1 VSNLQGTDEQLIS
14 RVVAAVLR
22 ELGHVDA
29 APEAPDPEYLSD
41 PDVRRVLVR
50 VSRSKYYELMRLP
63 DFPAAT
69 RIGKTNFRKVSA
81 VRAWLAARQAV

>member
-1 VSNLQGTDEQLIS
+1 
-14 RVVAAVLR
+14 
-22 ELGHVDA
+22 
-29 APEAPDPEYLSD
+29 
-41 PDVRRVLVR
+41 VLVR